1 MLRIINRKLILGR
14 HEGMF
19 HVRKSF
25 RQVVDVSSSPFQSN
39 DLESFFVN
47 VLCVLLMYGSAYLA
61 NTGAM
66 LFGKWIPD
74 KTGIPVII
82 IDRGRNHS
90 DGHRILGDG
99 KSWNGLVGGGI
110 FSGILFIV
118 AHNIWNDN
126 GTDAPFIDPLIYAN
140 SGDWFWFFGGDF
152 SSSFAAFTMGF
163 ILGFSCMI
171 GDMCGSFVK
180 RRRGLKREGD
190 ESSEAPLLDTIP
202 FAIAIFA
209 TAFLLFDGQIIT
221 HLNLVEEI
229 IFLLIITPVIHR
241 SFNILGYKFGLKE
254 VPY

>member
-1 MLRIINRKLILGR
+1 MLRITNRKLILGR

-25 RQVVDVSSSPFQSN
+25 RQVVDVSSPPFQSN
-39 DLESFFVN
+39 GFESFFVN

-74 KTGIPVII
+74 KTGMSVII
-82 IDRGRNHS
+82 IDRGRNYS

-99 KSWNGLVGGGI
+99 KSWNGLIGGGI
-110 FSGILFIV
+110 FSGTLFIV

-126 GTDAPFIDPLIYAN
+126 GTNAPFIDPLIYADP
-140 SGDWFWFFGGDF
+140 GDWFWFFEGEL

-221 HLNLVEEI
+221 HPNLVEEI